1 MDYKII
7 RANPATAQIEV
18 EFLLLSG
25 YVVSIDLPIDESGAV
40 PVGQELDTYIK
51 GFLPYYLVERNAKLS
66 AGISNIN
73 DLMQHVA
80 TPPPSVDGNLSGL
93 V

>member
-18 EFLLLSG
+18 EFLLLDG
-25 YVVSIDLPIDESGAV
+25 YVVSIDLPIDENGAV

-51 GFLPYYLVERNAKLS
+51 GFLPYYLVGRNAKLS

-73 DLMQHVA
+73 DLMQHVEPS
-80 TPPPSVDGNLSGL
+80 PPAVDANLSGL